1 MFLSVANKLRGEI
14 KEGKKKKKRSPRAKL
29 EDVWIHML
37 SHRGD
42 DAEMNQTLWWKEA
55 FDR

>member
-14 KEGKKKKKRSPRAKL
+14 KEGKKRKKRSPRAKL